1 MLIQNFIMDLI
12 YHLIEQKPKYFLP
25 CLTNTKNL
33 DMKNKNAINEIG
45 KLWKQIT
52 EEEKVPK

>member
-1 MLIQNFIMDLI
+1 MDLI
-12 YHLIEQKPKYFLP
+12 YHLIEQRPKYFLP
-25 CLTNTKNL
+25 CFTNTKNL